1 MAAPKN
7 RGLGKG
13 LEALFSNSEIDTQ
26 EISVTKKEESEEKE
40 ETAKAAEPEK
50 ETATIEEDT
59 I

>member
-26 EISVTKKEESEEKE
+26 EISVTKKKKAKKKE
-40 ETAKAAEPEK
+40 FLLL
-50 ETATIEEDT
+50 I
-59 I
+59 

>member
-1 MAAPKN
+1 MDEEQN
-7 RGLGKG
+7 DLW
-13 LEALFSNSEIDTQ
+13 LE
-26 EISVTKKEESEEKE
+26 EESEEKE

>member
-1 MAAPKN
+1 M
-7 RGLGKG
+7 
-13 LEALFSNSEIDTQ
+13 IW
-26 EISVTKKEESEEKE
+26 KKKAKKKE